1 VSGKKAMNDTGQLFE
16 QPLFVLRYRRGNV
29 FATML
34 LFSVV
39 TIPLLLGSF
48 VISLKNFPEAMSL
61 LGIVVLPLVTLGL
74 IFWVM
79 DTAFL
84 KEIRLYKDRIV
95 RVSKL
100 IGAKEIKLA
109 NADLLVDSRDEDLR
123 RSAPVSKIIILKEG
137 TGKWLPQVRGIVYD
151 DRFADWEDRRKFK
164 GLLAELSGGK
174 IEDFEQT
181 MLFSEKL
188 VKNRV

>member
-1 VSGKKAMNDTGQLFE
+1 M
-16 QPLFVLRYRRGNV
+16 
-29 FATML
+29 
-34 LFSVV
+34 
-39 TIPLLLGSF
+39 
-48 VISLKNFPEAMSL
+48 
-61 LGIVVLPLVTLGL
+61 PLVILGL
-74 IFWVM
+74 IHWAM
-79 DTAFL
+79 SAIFL

-95 RVSKL
+95 RISKL

-109 NADLLVDSRDEDLR
+109 KADLLVDGRDVDSR

-151 DRFADWEDRRKFK
+151 DRFVDWEDGRKFK
-164 GLLAELSGGK
+164 GLRAELSGRK

-188 VKNRV
+188 VKNRT